1 MHPLNIPNQIYS
13 AGPTANQIYSPPR
26 PFIVIPESSPERL
39 FRLTNS
45 AYVHNRPIFSQIRTD
60 TRPSGTH
67 LKLAGPTKNWKC
79 YLVNPNS
86 PKRSNQVRVTE
97 RAEPNL
103 VMNERY
109 ARPVSNILQQLPG
122 IKTSLIF
129 RRRRLWPR
137 RGQIV
142 QPETDILL
150 LLQRKCFCSF
160 TVFHFL
166 RIRAC
171 TLLKFLSNVP
181 LNVGQHDCF
190 INSEDKQNYL
200 LSIADFLVY

>member
-13 AGPTANQIYSPPR
+13 VGLTSNQIYSTPNPS
-26 PFIVIPESSPERL
+26 PVIPESSPERL
-39 FRLTNS
+39 FHLTNS
-45 AYVHNRPIFSQIRTD
+45 AYVHNRPIFSQIKAD
-60 TRPSGTH
+60 THRSGTY
-67 LKLAGPTKNWKC
+67 LKLAGLVKNLKC

-122 IKTSLIF
+122 IKTFLIF
-129 RRRRLWPR
+129 KRGRLWSH

-142 QPETDILL
+142 S
-150 LLQRKCFCSF
+150 RKQIYCYIFKGD
-160 TVFHFL
+160 T
-166 RIRAC
+166 
-171 TLLKFLSNVP
+171 
-181 LNVGQHDCF
+181 
-190 INSEDKQNYL
+190 
-200 LSIADFLVY
+200 